1 MKNSRRA
8 THERA
13 TEGSWEIERR
23 APFRAP
29 KIVIDSDRISCYWES
44 DPPSPRGSAMGPP
57 LKSTKKQKG
66 LVSFDPQVFLA
77 TVGVAR
83 TITECPKDYK
93 IFSQG
98 DPADAVFYIQQG
110 RVKLKVKSK
119 QGKEAV
125 IAILGVGDFL
135 GEACLIGQTVC
146 LATATAI
153 ATSFILR
160 IEKSEMLRVLHE
172 ERTFSDF
179 FVPYVLSRNARIQE
193 DLVDQLFNSS
203 EQRLARTLLLLA
215 NVGKE
220 GAPEPVV
227 PEINQETL
235 AGMVGTTRSRVNFF
249 MNKFKKLGFIDYKDG
264 LRVHRSLLNIV
275 LHD

>member
-1 MKNSRRA
+1 
-8 THERA
+8 
-13 TEGSWEIERR
+13 
-23 APFRAP
+23 
-29 KIVIDSDRISCYWES
+29 
-44 DPPSPRGSAMGPP
+44 MGPLP
-57 LKSTKKQKG
+57 KTTKKLKG
-66 LVSFDPQVFLA
+66 VVSFDPQVFLA
-77 TVGVAR
+77 TVGAAR

-98 DPADAVFYIQQG
+98 DPAEAVFYIQQG

-146 LATATAI
+146 LMTATVI
-153 ATSFILR
+153 VPSFILR

-172 ERTFSDF
+172 ERRFSDF
-179 FVPYVLSRNARIQE
+179 FVPYVLSRNVRTQE

-215 NVGKE
+215 HYGKE
-220 GAPEPVV
+220 GAPESVV

-249 MNKFKKLGFIDYKDG
+249 MNKFKKLGFIDYKEG
-264 LRVHRSLLNIV
+264 LRVHKSLLNIA

>member
-1 MKNSRRA
+1 
-8 THERA
+8 
-13 TEGSWEIERR
+13 
-23 APFRAP
+23 
-29 KIVIDSDRISCYWES
+29 
-44 DPPSPRGSAMGPP
+44 MGPLP
-57 LKSTKKQKG
+57 KPTKKLKA
-66 LVSFDPQVFLA
+66 LASFDPQLFLA

-98 DPADAVFYIQQG
+98 DPAEAVFYIQHG

-119 QGKEAV
+119 QGREAV
-125 IAILGVGDFL
+125 IAILDAGDFL

-153 ATSFILR
+153 APSFILR
-160 IEKSEMLRVLHE
+160 IEKTEMVRVLHE
-172 ERTFSDF
+172 ERTFSDL
-179 FVPYVLSRNARIQE
+179 FVPYVLSRNVRTQE

-215 NVGKE
+215 HYGKE
-220 GAPEPVV
+220 GTPEAVV

-249 MNKFKKLGFIDYKDG
+249 MNKFKKMGFIDYENG
-264 LRVHRSLLNIV
+264 LRVHRSLLNV
-275 LHD
+275 ALRD

>member
-1 MKNSRRA
+1 
-8 THERA
+8 
-13 TEGSWEIERR
+13 
-23 APFRAP
+23 
-29 KIVIDSDRISCYWES
+29 
-44 DPPSPRGSAMGPP
+44 MGPLP
-57 LKSTKKQKG
+57 KTTKKQKG
-66 LVSFDPQVFLA
+66 VVSFDPQVFLA

-83 TITECPKDYK
+83 TITQCPKDYK

-98 DPADAVFYIQQG
+98 DPANAVFYIQEG

-125 IAILGVGDFL
+125 IAILDGGDFL

-146 LATATAI
+146 LATATVI
-153 ATSFILR
+153 APSFILR

-172 ERTFSDF
+172 ERRFSDL
-179 FVPYVLSRNARIQE
+179 FVPYVLSVNVRTQE

-203 EQRLARTLLLLA
+203 EKRLARTLLLLA
-215 NVGKE
+215 HYGKE
-220 GAPEPVV
+220 GTPETVV

-249 MNKFKKLGFIDYKDG
+249 MNKFKKLGFIDYQNG
-264 LRVHRSLLNIV
+264 LRVHGSLLNIV

>member
-1 MKNSRRA
+1 MGALPRA
-8 THERA
+8 
-13 TEGSWEIERR
+13 G
-23 APFRAP
+23 
-29 KIVIDSDRISCYWES
+29 
-44 DPPSPRGSAMGPP
+44 
-57 LKSTKKQKG
+57 KKQKG
-66 LVSFDPQVFLA
+66 VISFDPQVFLA

-83 TITECPKDYK
+83 TITQCPKDCK

-98 DPADAVFYIQQG
+98 DPADSIFYIQQG

-125 IAILGVGDFL
+125 IAILGARDFL
-135 GEACLIGQTVC
+135 GEACLIGQTVW

-153 ATSFILR
+153 APSFILK
-160 IEKSEMLRVLHE
+160 IEKNEMLRVLNE

-179 FVPYVLSRNARIQE
+179 FIPYVLSRNARIQE

-215 NVGKE
+215 NYGKE
-220 GAPEPVV
+220 GAPETVAS
-227 PEINQETL
+227 EINQETL

-264 LRVHRSLLNIV
+264 LRVHRSLLNIA

>member
-1 MKNSRRA
+1 
-8 THERA
+8 
-13 TEGSWEIERR
+13 
-23 APFRAP
+23 
-29 KIVIDSDRISCYWES
+29 
-44 DPPSPRGSAMGPP
+44 MGPLP
-57 LKSTKKQKG
+57 KTAKKQKG
-66 LVSFDPQVFLA
+66 MVSFDPQVFLA
-77 TVGVAR
+77 TVGAAR

-146 LATATAI
+146 LVTATVI
-153 ATSFILR
+153 VPSFILR

-172 ERTFSDF
+172 ERRFSDYF
-179 FVPYVLSRNARIQE
+179 IPYVLSRNVRTQE

-215 NVGKE
+215 HYGKE
-220 GAPEPVV
+220 GAPENVV

-264 LRVHRSLLNIV
+264 LRVHRSLLNVV

>member
-1 MKNSRRA
+1 
-8 THERA
+8 
-13 TEGSWEIERR
+13 
-23 APFRAP
+23 
-29 KIVIDSDRISCYWES
+29 
-44 DPPSPRGSAMGPP
+44 MGPLP
-57 LKSTKKQKG
+57 KTTKKQKG
-66 LVSFDPQVFLA
+66 VVSFDPQVFLA
-77 TVGVAR
+77 TVGAAR

-110 RVKLKVKSK
+110 RVKLKVISK

-146 LATATAI
+146 LVTATVI
-153 ATSFILR
+153 VPSFILR

-172 ERTFSDF
+172 ERRFSDYF
-179 FVPYVLSRNARIQE
+179 IPYVLSRNVRTQE

-215 NVGKE
+215 HYGKE
-220 GAPEPVV
+220 GAPENVV

-264 LRVHRSLLNIV
+264 LRVHRSLLNVV

>member
-1 MKNSRRA
+1 
-8 THERA
+8 
-13 TEGSWEIERR
+13 
-23 APFRAP
+23 
-29 KIVIDSDRISCYWES
+29 
-44 DPPSPRGSAMGPP
+44 MGPLP
-57 LKSTKKQKG
+57 KTTKKQKG
-66 LVSFDPQVFLA
+66 AVSFDPQVFLA
-77 TVGVAR
+77 TVGAAR

-98 DPADAVFYIQQG
+98 DPADAVFYIQLG
-110 RVKLKVKSK
+110 RVKLKVISK

-146 LATATAI
+146 LMTATVI
-153 ATSFILR
+153 VPSFILR

-172 ERTFSDF
+172 ERRFSDF
-179 FVPYVLSRNARIQE
+179 FVPYVLSRNVRTQE

-215 NVGKE
+215 HYGKE
-220 GAPEPVV
+220 GAPESVV

-264 LRVHRSLLNIV
+264 LRVHRSLLNVV

>member
-1 MKNSRRA
+1 
-8 THERA
+8 
-13 TEGSWEIERR
+13 
-23 APFRAP
+23 
-29 KIVIDSDRISCYWES
+29 
-44 DPPSPRGSAMGPP
+44 MGPLP
-57 LKSTKKQKG
+57 KATKKDKRG
-66 LVSFDPQVFLA
+66 ISFDPQVFLT

-83 TITECPKDYK
+83 TITQCPKDYK

-98 DPADAVFYIQQG
+98 DPAESVFYLQQG
-110 RVKLKVKSK
+110 KVKLKVKSK

-125 IAILGVGDFL
+125 IAILGAGDFL

-153 ATSFILR
+153 APSSILR

-172 ERTFSDF
+172 EPAFSDLF
-179 FVPYVLSRNARIQE
+179 IPYVLSRNVRVQE

-215 NVGKE
+215 HYGKE
-220 GAPEPVV
+220 GTPETIV

-235 AGMVGTTRSRVNFF
+235 AGMVGTTRSHVNFF
-249 MNKFKKLGFIDYKDG
+249 MNKFKKLGFIDYEDG

>member
-1 MKNSRRA
+1 
-8 THERA
+8 
-13 TEGSWEIERR
+13 
-23 APFRAP
+23 
-29 KIVIDSDRISCYWES
+29 
-44 DPPSPRGSAMGPP
+44 MGPQP
-57 LKSTKKQKG
+57 KTTKKQKG
-66 LVSFDPQVFLA
+66 VASFDPQVFLA
-77 TVGVAR
+77 TVGAAR

-110 RVKLKVKSK
+110 RVKLKVISK

-125 IAILGVGDFL
+125 IAILGMGDFL

-146 LATATAI
+146 LMTATVI
-153 ATSFILR
+153 APSFILR

-172 ERTFSDF
+172 ERRFSDYF
-179 FVPYVLSRNARIQE
+179 IPYVLSRNVRTQE

-215 NVGKE
+215 HYGKE
-220 GAPEPVV
+220 GAPESVV

-264 LRVHRSLLNIV
+264 LRVHRSLLNVV

>member
-1 MKNSRRA
+1 MGSFQKTSRKLKR
-8 THERA
+8 
-13 TEGSWEIERR
+13 
-23 APFRAP
+23 
-29 KIVIDSDRISCYWES
+29 VI
-44 DPPSPRGSAMGPP
+44 
-57 LKSTKKQKG
+57 
-66 LVSFDPQVFLA
+66 SFDLQEFLA

-98 DPADAVFYIQQG
+98 DFSDAVFYIQQG
-110 RVKLKVKSK
+110 KVKIKVKSK

-125 IAILGVGDFL
+125 IAILGAGDFL
-135 GEACLIGQTVC
+135 GEECLIGQTVC

-153 ATSFILR
+153 APSFILR
-160 IEKSEMLRVLHE
+160 IEKGEMLRVLHE

-179 FVPYVLSRNARIQE
+179 FVPYVLSRNVRARE

-215 NVGKE
+215 HYGKE
-220 GAPEPVV
+220 GGPETIL

-249 MNKFKKLGFIDYKDG
+249 MNKFKKLGLIDYEDG
-264 LRVHRSLLNIV
+264 LRVHRSLLNIA

>member
-1 MKNSRRA
+1 
-8 THERA
+8 
-13 TEGSWEIERR
+13 
-23 APFRAP
+23 
-29 KIVIDSDRISCYWES
+29 
-44 DPPSPRGSAMGPP
+44 MGPLP
-57 LKSTKKQKG
+57 KPTKKLKA
-66 LVSFDPQVFLA
+66 LASFDPQLFLA

-98 DPADAVFYIQQG
+98 DPAEAVFYIQHG

-125 IAILGVGDFL
+125 IAILDAGDFL

-153 ATSFILR
+153 APSFILR
-160 IEKSEMLRVLHE
+160 IEKTEMVRVLHE
-172 ERTFSDF
+172 ERTFSDL
-179 FVPYVLSRNARIQE
+179 FVPYVLSRNVRTQE

-215 NVGKE
+215 HYGKE
-220 GAPEPVV
+220 GTPEAVV

-249 MNKFKKLGFIDYKDG
+249 MNKFKKMGFIDYENG
-264 LRVHRSLLNIV
+264 LRVHRSLLNV
-275 LHD
+275 ALHD

>member
-1 MKNSRRA
+1 
-8 THERA
+8 
-13 TEGSWEIERR
+13 
-23 APFRAP
+23 
-29 KIVIDSDRISCYWES
+29 
-44 DPPSPRGSAMGPP
+44 MGPLP
-57 LKSTKKQKG
+57 RTAKKQKG
-66 LVSFDPQVFLA
+66 PVSFDPQVFLA

-83 TITECPKDYK
+83 TITQCPKGYK

-98 DPADAVFYIQQG
+98 DSAEAVFYIQQG
-110 RVKLKVKSK
+110 RVKVKVISK

-125 IAILGVGDFL
+125 IAILGTGDFL

-146 LATATAI
+146 LATATVI
-153 ATSFILR
+153 LPTFILR
-160 IEKSEMLRVLHE
+160 IEKNEMLRVLHE
-172 ERTFSDF
+172 ERRFSDF
-179 FVPYVLSRNARIQE
+179 FVPYVLSRNARAQE

-215 NVGKE
+215 HYGKE
-220 GAPEPVV
+220 GAPETVV

-249 MNKFKKLGFIDYKDG
+249 MNKFKKLGFIDYKNG

-275 LHD
+275 LHN

>member
-1 MKNSRRA
+1 
-8 THERA
+8 
-13 TEGSWEIERR
+13 
-23 APFRAP
+23 
-29 KIVIDSDRISCYWES
+29 
-44 DPPSPRGSAMGPP
+44 MGPLP
-57 LKSTKKQKG
+57 KTTKKQKG
-66 LVSFDPQVFLA
+66 VVSFDPQVFLA
-77 TVGVAR
+77 TVGAAR

-146 LATATAI
+146 LTTATVI
-153 ATSFILR
+153 VPSFILR

-172 ERTFSDF
+172 ERRFSDF
-179 FVPYVLSRNARIQE
+179 FVPYVLSRNVRTQE

-215 NVGKE
+215 HYGKE
-220 GAPEPVV
+220 GAPESVV

-264 LRVHRSLLNIV
+264 LRVHRSLLNVV